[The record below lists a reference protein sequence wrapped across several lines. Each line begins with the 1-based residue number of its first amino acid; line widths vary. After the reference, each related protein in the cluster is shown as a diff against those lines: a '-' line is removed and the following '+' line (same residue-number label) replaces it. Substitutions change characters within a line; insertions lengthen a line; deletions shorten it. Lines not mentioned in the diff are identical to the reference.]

1 MYYRLA
7 VFVLLL
13 KVIHS
18 YDSQIAEIFNLLP
31 LQKAESQKPL
41 PNHQI
46 MNSRQQNEHFT
57 ENKDFVFKEDE
68 FVQCTDASNKITD
81 QSESLQPP
89 A

>member
-1 MYYRLA
+1 
-7 VFVLLL
+7 
-13 KVIHS
+13 
-18 YDSQIAEIFNLLP
+18 
-31 LQKAESQKPL
+31 
-41 PNHQI
+41 

-89 A
+89 ALSL